1 MAGEKMGNIG
11 ELQSQQVQSL
21 QDNNQL
27 LKWVMDPSQQL
38 LRFEMRLRGKR
49 FDDQKKAFV
58 QIEGEEPL
66 LNEKGISSVITTL
79 SPFVDV
85 TTSQANLNDV
95 DISNMGRINMKSFI
109 VDMGVHFKDY
119 GLDQAKI
126 RSICLLVASQ
136 MKLMLSM
143 AKDGTGNEKIMRILK
158 VQETQLQQLAS
169 QAAYS
174 QRVFR

>member
-1 MAGEKMGNIG
+1 MGNIG
-11 ELQSQQVQSL
+11 ELYSKQVQTM

-58 QIEGEEPL
+58 QIEGEQPL

-85 TTSQANLNDV
+85 TTSQANLTEI
-95 DISNMGRINMKSFI
+95 DIANIGRINMRSFV
-109 VDMGVHFKDY
+109 VDMGVNYREY
-119 GLDQAKI
+119 GIDQAKI
-126 RSICLLVASQ
+126 KSICLLVASQ
-136 MKLMLSM
+136 LKLMLSM

-158 VQETQLQQLAS
+158 VQETQLQQLAA
-169 QAAYS
+169 QAAYN